1 MLSRQRHCSRQLET
15 FAIILKLH
23 DNIDNKSG
31 WFDNRLPTI
40 STIRDNTPICKVHV
54 RIGRDTAFTGCTV
67 LPVTGVDEMTK
78 REMEDRMFAVFGGV
92 FCALLIGCWAAL
104 VIALI

>member
-1 MLSRQRHCSRQLET
+1 MGLQRRIARFAMGAHHGGTLCGPWGSHGGTRQSACV
-15 FAIILKLH
+15 
-23 DNIDNKSG
+23 
-31 WFDNRLPTI
+31 
-40 STIRDNTPICKVHV
+40 CKVHV

-67 LPVTGVDEMTK
+67 WPMKGKMMTK
-78 REMEDRMFAVFGGV
+78 RETEDRMFVVFGGV